1 MTSEAIV
8 VLVTVPTP
16 EAGGRIARALVEERL
31 AACVNLVPGL
41 ASTFRWEGAVQ
52 TEAEAL
58 LIVKTQRPLFEALAS
73 RIRSLHPYTV
83 PEIIALPLMAGHQP
97 YLDWVRDSV
106 SPAGEPPRPA

>member
-1 MTSEAIV
+1 MDPEAIV

-31 AACVNLVPGL
+31 AACVSLVPGL

-52 TEAEAL
+52 TEPEAL
-58 LIVKTQRPLFEALAS
+58 LIVKTQRSLFAALAS

-83 PEIIALPLMAGHQP
+83 PEIIALPLVAGHQP
-97 YLDWVRDSV
+97 YLDWLQDSV
-106 SPAGEPPRPA
+106 SPAGETPTPA